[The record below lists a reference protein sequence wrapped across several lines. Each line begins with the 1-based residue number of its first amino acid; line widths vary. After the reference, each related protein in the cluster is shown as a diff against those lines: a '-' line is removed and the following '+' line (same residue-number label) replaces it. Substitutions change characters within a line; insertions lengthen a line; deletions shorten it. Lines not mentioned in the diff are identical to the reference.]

1 MKLKRIVAVALTLTM
16 TAAMSACSSNDGT
29 DRSDMETSGSVGF
42 SVSTLNNPFFVT
54 LVDGAKATAEE
65 NGLEFKDDF
74 VILEVCNPKQ
84 AKEVLEENIHIGYV
98 LPCKMVV
105 RSENN
110 KTYIGMTSP
119 EILIGLF
126 ESPELKEIAK
136 KVEESL
142 RNSIEASI

>member
-1 MKLKRIVAVALTLTM
+1 MNIVYEKSTTKNLNDSIIALENNLKKQGFGILWQLNFKEKL
-16 TAAMSACSSNDGT
+16 
-29 DRSDMETSGSVGF
+29 
-42 SVSTLNNPFFVT
+42 
-54 LVDGAKATAEE
+54 EE
-65 NGLEFKDDF
+65 KGLEFKDDF

-126 ESPELKEIAK
+126 ENPELKEIAK
-136 KVEESL
+136 KVEEAL
-142 RNSIEASI
+142 RNSIETSI

>member
-1 MKLKRIVAVALTLTM
+1 MNIVYEKITTKNLNDSIKSLEDNLKKHGFGILRQLNFKEKL
-16 TAAMSACSSNDGT
+16 
-29 DRSDMETSGSVGF
+29 
-42 SVSTLNNPFFVT
+42 
-54 LVDGAKATAEE
+54 EE
-65 NGLEFKDDF
+65 KGLEFKDDF

-126 ESPELKEIAK
+126 ENPELREIAK

>member
-1 MKLKRIVAVALTLTM
+1 MNIVYEKITTKNLNDSIKSLEDNLKKHGFGILWQLNFKEKL
-16 TAAMSACSSNDGT
+16 
-29 DRSDMETSGSVGF
+29 
-42 SVSTLNNPFFVT
+42 
-54 LVDGAKATAEE
+54 EE
-65 NGLEFKDDF
+65 KGLEFKDDF

-126 ESPELKEIAK
+126 ESPELREIAK
-136 KVEESL
+136 KVEEAL
-142 RNSIEASI
+142 RNSIETSI

>member
-1 MKLKRIVAVALTLTM
+1 MNYRELLKEGIKSLEDNLKKHGFGILWQLNFKEKL
-16 TAAMSACSSNDGT
+16 
-29 DRSDMETSGSVGF
+29 
-42 SVSTLNNPFFVT
+42 
-54 LVDGAKATAEE
+54 EE
-65 NGLEFKDDF
+65 KGLEFKDDF